1 MKLTGHPRAGGLS
14 ETQLTD
20 AVRGTLEKR
29 ITKIFQYVAKDT
41 LTLLVSVKRPHVI
54 QTNME

>member
-20 AVRGTLEKR
+20 TVRGTLEKR

-41 LTLLVSVKRPHVI
+41 LTLLVSVKRPHVL
-54 QTNME
+54 